1 MALARRSSPRDQG
14 LIWPGFVDGLA
25 TLLMV
30 IIFVLM
36 VFFLIQIN
44 LAQRLLGQDEAL
56 TELRLEI
63 NELTSLLNME
73 REENDALSLKRQ
85 QLQIA
90 LDESYA
96 NALSLEDRLASME
109 KALLILE
116 DEKLSLLAER
126 DALASDKNTLT
137 VSNDSLE
144 AETAKLIAERDLLL
158 EKIAEMQTNIDGLTT
173 RIATAEEAEASANTE
188 ISDLEARLAN
198 MEDRIATLLTERD
211 QSKRDLSAS
220 RNEILEMTTA
230 MLALQQRLEQLQ
242 ALLDEKTTEAREA
255 KQVTANLTRQL
266 NEALSNKV
274 AELTR
279 FRSDFFG
286 RLREVLKDRT
296 DIKIVGD
303 RFVFQSEVLFEQGSA
318 DIGQQGE
325 KQLDELASALMQLT
339 EQIPDDIDWILQV
352 DGHTDNL
359 PIYTTE
365 FSDNWE
371 LSTARAVSV
380 VRYLVKSG
388 IDPKR
393 MAANGYGEFQPI
405 DPADTPEARSNNRRI
420 EFKLTSRVTK
430 SQDQP

>member
-137 VSNDSLE
+137 VSRDSLE

-286 RLREVLKDRT
+286 RLREVLKYRT

>member
-137 VSNDSLE
+137 VSSDSLK

-286 RLREVLKDRT
+286 RLREVLKYRT

>member
-137 VSNDSLE
+137 VSRDSLE

-158 EKIAEMQTNIDGLTT
+158 EKLAEMQTNIDGLTT
-173 RIATAEEAEASANTE
+173 RVATAEEAEASANTE

>member
-137 VSNDSLE
+137 VSRDSLE

-286 RLREVLKDRT
+286 RLREVLKYRT

-303 RFVFQSEVLFEQGSA
+303 RFVFQSEV
-318 DIGQQGE
+318 
-325 KQLDELASALMQLT
+325 
-339 EQIPDDIDWILQV
+339 
-352 DGHTDNL
+352 
-359 PIYTTE
+359 
-365 FSDNWE
+365 
-371 LSTARAVSV
+371 
-380 VRYLVKSG
+380 
-388 IDPKR
+388 
-393 MAANGYGEFQPI
+393 
-405 DPADTPEARSNNRRI
+405 
-420 EFKLTSRVTK
+420 
-430 SQDQP
+430 

>member
-137 VSNDSLE
+137 VSRDSLE

-158 EKIAEMQTNIDGLTT
+158 EKLAEMQTNIDGLTT

>member
-137 VSNDSLE
+137 VSIDSLE

>member
-137 VSNDSLE
+137 VSRDSLE

-198 MEDRIATLLTERD
+198 MEDRIATLLTERG

-286 RLREVLKDRT
+286 RLREVLKYRT